1 MKVRRTGVAAHTPPA
16 RRDRRVGMAAHTSPP
31 VQATPE
37 WWAAGLVPAAR
48 TSALPAQAG
57 M

>member
-48 TSALPAQAG
+48 TSALPVPAG